1 MFTDRR
7 SKKIVLVAQCIL
19 NQNAKIDGCAHYPGA
34 IEGVAEVLIRSG
46 CGIVQLPC
54 PEVMRLGLDRGVDK
68 HAARTIESEDT
79 RVWKRMSQGE
89 ARMTCREIAEETV
102 YQVQEYVNNGFE
114 VCGMIGINGSPTC
127 GVEVCWEDGQEVPG
141 FGIFIQE
148 LDKAC
153 QGVGFNLR
161 FKGIRASE
169 PSIGV
174 TVARMMLIPLE

>member
-54 PEVMRLGLDRGVDK
+54 PEVMHLGLDRGVDK

-102 YQVQEYVNNGFE
+102 YHVSSNATLTPTQPLSRS
-114 VCGMIGINGSPTC
+114 SPTTT
-127 GVEVCWEDGQEVPG
+127 WLPPR
-141 FGIFIQE
+141 
-148 LDKAC
+148 KY
-153 QGVGFNLR
+153 R
-161 FKGIRASE
+161 
-169 PSIGV
+169 
-174 TVARMMLIPLE
+174 